1 MDSLGVGKCNIMGY
15 WNTGNLPSSYVSAT
29 RGIIDTLIC
38 TDTCTL
44 SNACGMVNTI
54 PRYGA
59 STRLPLVDFSGT
71 DSVLSAADYASFP
84 DLQLLPA
91 IAGNTHS

>member
-1 MDSLGVGKCNIMGY
+1 
-15 WNTGNLPSSYVSAT
+15 
-29 RGIIDTLIC
+29 
-38 TDTCTL
+38 
-44 SNACGMVNTI
+44 MVNTI